1 MDAKQFLRENEISSC
16 VGEMQDW
23 IVDTTEEQV
32 ADAMEKYTALKVK
45 ESLVVSK
52 AITEHL
58 DQQERNEYF
67 ESKIEKL

>member
-1 MDAKQFLRENEISSC
+1 MDAKEFLREKQISSC
-16 VGEMQDW
+16 VGEMEDW
-23 IVDTTEEQV
+23 IVDTTEGEV
-32 ADAMEKYTALKVK
+32 AAAMDKFAALKVK

-67 ESKIEKL
+67 ESKIEKS